1 MFNTRIPLS
10 SLLIISISS
19 CVGLVAFTW
28 PLYIPASDN
37 VLSASSAKVLSLVL
51 ASAAIAAVFIAIN
64 QQLFDSKVVALLGI
78 LVALDGALRLVG
90 AGAAGIEPMW
100 FLLILASYIF
110 GATFGFAM
118 GALSIAVSALLT
130 GAIGPWL
137 PFQMFAAAWIGIG
150 AGLIGNAR
158 ILQKYRRL
166 ELSLL
171 MFFGVIAA
179 EFFGFMMDLQLW
191 PWLLSR
197 DTQLSYVAGA
207 SVVDNLH
214 RFIVFH
220 LATSMSWN
228 LPRAVVTALLIL
240 FAGRAIL
247 GSLRRAQRKI
257 TLPAMAPAEL

>member
-1 MFNTRIPLS
+1 MFNIRARLFS
-10 SLLIISISS
+10 ALIIVVSS
-19 CVGLVAFTW
+19 FVGLIAFTW
-28 PLYIPASDN
+28 PLYIPASN
-37 VLSASSAKVLSLVL
+37 NFLSPSSAKVLSFALVT
-51 ASAAIAAVFIAIN
+51 AAIATVLIAIN

-100 FLLILASYIF
+100 FLLILASYVF

-118 GALSIAVSALLT
+118 GALSIAVSALFT

-150 AGLIGNAR
+150 AGLLGKVR
-158 ILQKYRRL
+158 IIQKYRRM
-166 ELSLL
+166 ELAILI
-171 MFFGVIAA
+171 FFGAIVA
-179 EFFGFMMDLQLW
+179 EFFGLVMDLQLW

-197 DTQLSYVAGA
+197 DTQLSYVAGD
-207 SVVDNLH
+207 SVINNLH

-228 LPRAVVTALLIL
+228 LPRAVITALLIIL
-240 FAGRAIL
+240 AGRAIL
-247 GSLRRAQRKI
+247 VSLRRAQTKI
-257 TLPAMAPAEL
+257 TLPAMAPVEL